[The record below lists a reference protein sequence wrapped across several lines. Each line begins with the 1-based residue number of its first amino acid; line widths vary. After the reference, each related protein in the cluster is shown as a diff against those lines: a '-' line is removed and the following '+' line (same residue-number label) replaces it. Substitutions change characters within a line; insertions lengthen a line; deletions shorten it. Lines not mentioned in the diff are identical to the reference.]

1 MFDSPACG
9 AVGGGLWVCVGGGD
23 IVFVYVAC
31 WVAVL
36 RCCLAIASRLML
48 HDSRFIVMVAGGCEG
63 GAILDWG
70 LLPFGASRDE

>member
-1 MFDSPACG
+1 M
-9 AVGGGLWVCVGGGD
+9 CVGGGD

-70 LLPFGASRDE
+70 LLPFGASRDELGRGGARE